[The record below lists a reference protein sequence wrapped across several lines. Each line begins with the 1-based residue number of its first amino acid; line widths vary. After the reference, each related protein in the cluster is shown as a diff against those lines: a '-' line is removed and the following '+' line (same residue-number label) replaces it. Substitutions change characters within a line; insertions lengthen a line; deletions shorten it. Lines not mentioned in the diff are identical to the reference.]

1 MVQDMATNEIRC
13 DLFQEFAMLRP
24 LVREEVNEGAIP
36 TL

>member
-1 MVQDMATNEIRC
+1 MVQDMATNEILC

-24 LVREEVNEGAIP
+24 LVHEEVNEVANP